1 MKKDAFHVSICIM
14 ISDTS
19 KLPDD
24 PAELKKIIA
33 DLHEKQQHYSSEIE
47 LLREQVS
54 HLYNKL
60 FGRKSEKDK
69 YAGESPQLPLF
80 VSASAT
86 TPNAQHHHRVS
97 TTRQS

>member
-1 MKKDAFHVSICIM
+1 M
-14 ISDTS
+14 IPDTS

-24 PAELKKIIA
+24 PVELKKIIA
-33 DLHEKQQHYSSEIE
+33 DLHKKQQHYSSEIE

-80 VSASAT
+80 DMPETDPDQEKPAEKQT
-86 TPNAQHHHRVS
+86 
-97 TTRQS
+97 